1 MTTPQPPP
9 TPASAIY
16 TLGCGEMLPEHICR
30 RLESLEV
37 EFIVEVR
44 SKPFAIDRP
53 DLYPSQLQALFEERE
68 FKYLDMSAQ
77 LGDRPEDLSVY
88 ARGGQRI
95 DYQKCRQRAW
105 AQEGLA
111 RLLKAYEL
119 GLRLCLLGREPDPCK
134 SHLARFIG
142 ESLWE
147 DHHIESRHLTA
158 GGSWMS
164 QADVRQQLARWNE
177 PIDLSA
183 ADGL

>member
-1 MTTPQPPP
+1 MTTPPLLP
-9 TPASAIY
+9 TSAGAIY

-30 RLESLEV
+30 RLESLDV
-37 EFIVEVR
+37 EYIVEVR

-53 DLYPSQLQALFEERE
+53 DLYPSHLQTLFEERA

-88 ARGGQRI
+88 ARGGQRV
-95 DYQKCRQRAW
+95 DYQKCRQRSW
-105 AQEGLA
+105 AMEGIQ
-111 RLLKAYEL
+111 RLHKAYTL
-119 GLRLCLLGREPDPCK
+119 GLRLCLLGRQPDPCK

-142 ESLWE
+142 EALWDE
-147 DHHIESRHLTA
+147 HQIESRHLTA

-177 PIDLSA
+177 LISLSA
-183 ADGL
+183 ADEF